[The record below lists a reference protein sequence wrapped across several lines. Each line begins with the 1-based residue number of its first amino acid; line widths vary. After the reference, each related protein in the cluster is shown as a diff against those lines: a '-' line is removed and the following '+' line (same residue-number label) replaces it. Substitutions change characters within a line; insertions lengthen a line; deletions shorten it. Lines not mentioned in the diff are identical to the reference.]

1 MPDLIEEKMK
11 EHLPELI
18 PAKARAEFKAK
29 HGGGKLEKMA
39 DSLKMEDRPLN
50 GKMTKHGKSTQVL
63 TGCLQYFKRVS
74 AGELNVMT
82 HRVSCV
88 RPAPRRRPSPSA
100 RRP

>member
-1 MPDLIEEKMK
+1 MLSPSS
-11 EHLPELI
+11 PTSTQ
-18 PAKARAEFKAK
+18 K

-50 GKMTKHGKSTQVL
+50 GKMTKHGKFTQGL

-74 AGELNVMT
+74 AGELNVIT

-88 RPAPRRRPSPSA
+88 Q
-100 RRP
+100 